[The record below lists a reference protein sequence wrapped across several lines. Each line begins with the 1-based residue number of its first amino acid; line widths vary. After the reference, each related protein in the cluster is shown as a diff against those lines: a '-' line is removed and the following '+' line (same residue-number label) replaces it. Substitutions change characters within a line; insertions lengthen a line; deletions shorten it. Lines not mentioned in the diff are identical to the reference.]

1 MAADWRTRAACR
13 GEDPELFF
21 PIGTTGRDY
30 DAQVEE
36 AKTVCRGCPV
46 RIECLDW
53 AYRTRADG
61 IWGATTEQER
71 AAARRRHNRQKQGT
85 QRVCDNCGHTYQPGS
100 NNARYCRSCAHT
112 VHKQQQKA
120 SEKARRVA

>member
-1 MAADWRTRAACR
+1 VTSDWRDRAACR

-36 AKTVCRGCPV
+36 AKAVCRGCPV
-46 RIECLDW
+46 RTECLDW

-61 IWGATTEQER
+61 IWGGTTEQER
-71 AAARRRHNRQKQGT
+71 AAARRRHNRQQQQT
-85 QRVCDNCGHTYQPGS
+85 RVCDNCGGTYQTRATNG
-100 NNARYCRSCAHT
+100 RYCPPCAPIIHR
-112 VHKQQQKA
+112 QQKTR
-120 SEKARRVA
+120 SEKARRIA